1 MRRAKQEARLRQDR
15 ASLQRH
21 GRLIGGRGVGSAA
34 LLFQSCNG
42 PLVPQQEAPAR
53 VAKPGLRPTILAID
67 PAGGIA
73 VPGLLAD
80 AANLLAVSMFQ
91 KRKPGSGVK
100 PRFPRLADERDR

>member
-1 MRRAKQEARLRQDR
+1 MRRAKQETRPLRDR
-15 ASLQRH
+15 ASFKRRGRVIEGGGVCFCRAALSKLQRSVSSTTRSP
-21 GRLIGGRGVGSAA
+21 G
-34 LLFQSCNG
+34 
-42 PLVPQQEAPAR
+42 R

-91 KRKPGSGVK
+91 KRKPGSEVK
-100 PRFPRLADERDR
+100 PGFPRLADESDR